1 MEGGAAS
8 AASPFAAEA
17 PYALTPPA
25 TSACVPL
32 HSNLRRLSLSAMD
45 DPHLPLHRSVTRKI
59 VGGCRIGTT
68 FCRTREGF
76 RPRFF
81 PLGHG
86 EARGVVENGAGAKRG
101 PPD

>member
-8 AASPFAAEA
+8 ATSSFAAEA

-25 TSACVPL
+25 TSAGVPL

-59 VGGCRIGTT
+59 VGRCRDRTT
-68 FCRTREGF
+68 LFRTREVVA
-76 RPRFF
+76 PRLL
-81 PLGHG
+81 PLRHG
-86 EARGVVENGAGAKRG
+86 SARGLCENATG
-101 PPD
+101 PYP